1 MVAPRARLADVA
13 LDPEGNVLAG
23 ASVMIYE
30 FGTSTPVT
38 SPMYTSRTGAVLLPN
53 SFSADA
59 LGFFEAWLDGQPR
72 FVTVVIA
79 QGGRTTSR
87 TMEFSPDPQYIGAF
101 KGPAPWVDVTAYGV
115 QNTRDDTET
124 RDDTAAL
131 QAVIDAQGTNGP
143 LWVLYFP
150 PGYYYFRGLKIPSGT
165 TVLGAGMDA
174 TFLVACVG
182 ASGYGITEKTQVGE
196 GNTYGCQF
204 IHLKQFTIRGQGRWV
219 SCIRLGFNNPTNNVG
234 YVALDGGTWSTF
246 SGMTDVVAQLA
257 TGAAISINSNVLSA
271 YNCWGESSATG
282 WFITGSTFSGFQL
295 NAEDNSQYGFR
306 LQGSLHN
313 LYGAQLEPLPASV
326 PIFID
331 GATYCT
337 IDKGATITQSAG
349 LRGDVIVVSSGV
361 GATLLIDHT
370 LQATG
375 PIDGHY
381 LNVQGIETIDYGP
394 PSGIGAR
401 LIYSSAQSGS
411 FARNGTLVADRVQIG
426 PGLVGA
432 NLPGA
437 GLYIGRNDHPLRG
450 TTLVVPYTGSPPAA
464 TAGTQI
470 HPANAAPFGGF
481 VEVIAS
487 SGWSVRVRLDQ
498 NVPIID
504 SPSPNAMWAVGA
516 APVALKVTI
525 YYDGAT
531 LRMTN
536 CFDSG
541 ITGFTLNW
549 RSV

>member
-72 FVTVVIA
+72 FVTVVIT

-204 IHLKQFTIRGQGRWV
+204 IHLKQFTIRGQGRWA

-257 TGAAISINSNVLSA
+257 SGAAISINSNVLSA

-337 IDKGATITQSAG
+337 IDKGATICQAAG
-349 LRGDVIVVSSGV
+349 LTGDVIVVSGGI
-361 GATLLIDHT
+361 GANFVIDHT
-370 LQATG
+370 LQANG
-375 PIDGHY
+375 PIGGHY
-381 LNVQGIETIDYGP
+381 LNYQGVETLDYGP
-394 PSGIGAR
+394 GHIGSR
-401 LIYSSAQSGS
+401 LVYNSAQAGQYV
-411 FARNGTLVADRVQIG
+411 RNGPLLTEMLAVGVG
-426 PGLVGA
+426 PSQSSGLA
-432 NLPGA
+432 PGA
-437 GLYIGRNDHPLRG
+437 LYLGGKADHPLRR
-450 TTLVVPYTGSPPAA
+450 TDLVVPYTASPAGS
-464 TAGTQI
+464 GVQM
-470 HPANAAPFGGF
+470 HPSIALPNGGF

-487 SGWSVRVRLDQ
+487 TGWSIRVRLDQ
-498 NVPIID
+498 TTPIID
-504 SPSPNAMWAVGA
+504 SASPNAMWAVGA
-516 APVALKVTI
+516 APVGAKVTI
-525 YYDGAT
+525 FNDGGA
-531 LRMTN
+531 LRLSN
-536 CFDSG
+536 CFDSA
-541 ITGFTLNW
+541 ITSFVLNW